1 MSTPCMWSV
10 RVSLERTYRQLPRAG
25 SSGVTHTTGRPPGGA
40 GAFSPPDTATVTAT
54 TTAAALLAF
63 LPIPASVTGPC
74 PSVHRLVHHPK
85 DPVLREH
92 LRHPNRRLV
101 TAQGALPRRPPRSRP
116 HC

>member
-25 SSGVTHTTGRPPGGA
+25 SSGVTHTTGPAPGGA
-40 GAFSPPDTATVTAT
+40 GALSHPPPPPPAPPHTPPPAPATVTAT

-92 LRHPNRRLV
+92 
-101 TAQGALPRRPPRSRP
+101 
-116 HC
+116 